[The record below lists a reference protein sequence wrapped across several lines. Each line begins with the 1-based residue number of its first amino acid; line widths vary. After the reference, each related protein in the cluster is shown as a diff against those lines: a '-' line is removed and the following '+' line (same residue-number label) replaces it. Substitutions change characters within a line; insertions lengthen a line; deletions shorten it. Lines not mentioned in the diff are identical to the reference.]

1 MKNLIKLGFAALL
14 SLGIITAKAQ
24 STNTGKNN
32 SLLWKVSGNGL
43 SKPSYIA
50 GTFHMLCSKD
60 FEIKPKV
67 LRALEKSDNLV
78 MEINYTDPAEMMLL
92 QKMYNTDK
100 KISDQLSPEEAE
112 ELNTILVKY
121 GFDLKSIDSSS
132 PQALY
137 ALLSTKATPCPQS
150 EIKFYEMELLKKA
163 MKDKKSIKGLEKV
176 EDQMEAISKAYNLKS
191 TIAQLKMDKE
201 YEILYRQMIEAFKN
215 ENIQL
220 LYSLFKD
227 ERFMNTEQ
235 EKIILTDRNQNWVK
249 IMPEMMEKESSFF
262 AVGGAHLIGDNGLI
276 SLLQSKGY
284 TVKPVSSL

>member
-32 SLLWKVSGNGL
+32 SLLWEVSGNGL

-121 GFDLKSIDSSS
+121 GFDLKNIDSSS